1 MPASV
6 RVRTP
11 AVTRAVGLLSMP
23 CALAVQIRVWM
34 SRRPPGQVLM
44 LGSSCAPVP
53 WDLVWRCSISR
64 SLASMKAAV
73 SRRVLSLFR
82 SWAVRLALP
91 CRWRASRKAVS
102 PVMSFWVL
110 WRISSM
116 LPLLMAGLRRASQ
129 RVWINWAVCCCRP
142 SENGAEEIIAKSQS
156 EWG

>member
-1 MPASV
+1 
-6 RVRTP
+6 
-11 AVTRAVGLLSMP
+11 
-23 CALAVQIRVWM
+23 
-34 SRRPPGQVLM
+34 
-44 LGSSCAPVP
+44 
-53 WDLVWRCSISR
+53 
-64 SLASMKAAV
+64 MKAAV

-91 CRWRASRKAVS
+91 WRWRASRKAVS

-129 RVWINWAVCCCRP
+129 RVWINWVVCCCRL
-142 SENGAEEIIAKSQS
+142 SEKGMDEIIAKSQS